1 MDVSHIYQITFY
13 KDANGNS
20 PIKEYLKGLKTQE
33 NKDSR
38 IKSNKIQ
45 DYLNALRQ
53 YGTQVGEPVVKHLGD
68 DIWELR
74 PLRDRFLFAKWING
88 GYILLHHFIK
98 KTKKTPRSEIEQAKR
113 NLEDFTRRSKEND

>member
-1 MDVSHIYQITFY
+1 MNVPQIYPVTFY
-13 KDANGNS
+13 KDGNGNS
-20 PIKEYLKGLKTQE
+20 PIREYLKELKTKE

-53 YGTQVGEPVVKHLGD
+53 YGTQVGEPVVKHLVD

-74 PLRDRFLFAKWING
+74 PLRDRLLFAKWIQG

-98 KTKKTPRSEIEQAKR
+98 KTQKTPRSEIEQAKR
-113 NLEDFTRRSKEND
+113 NLEDFTKRSKENA